1 MPYFGSR
8 RPERWGWHRWLLA
21 AAAAI
26 TLTHA
31 AMAQQEPP
39 AARPPPHTRLALPKE
54 PQLEPGAV
62 ELLRAMSARLAAAK
76 AMSFT
81 AVATY
86 ESPARTGLSLA
97 YTTISAVT
105 VERPDKLRVVT
116 PADGPPSEFYYDGK
130 TMVAFAPDAD
140 LAARADAPPTLD
152 AMLQEVY
159 AKSAPYFPFAD
170 FILADPW
177 ADLAPTLKVAF
188 VVGQS
193 RGVGGPA
200 TDIVAIVDERLQAQ
214 LWIGAEDELPRRIQA
229 SFFGENGYFRHTL
242 DLSDWRLDPPLAAGT
257 FASAKA
263 AEAKLIPFA
272 PPGAP

>member
-1 MPYFGSR
+1 MAYFRSR
-8 RPERWGWHRWLLA
+8 RPEWSGWHRWLLA

-31 AMAQQEPP
+31 AMAQQESPP
-39 AARPPPHTRLALPKE
+39 ARPPQPRFALPKE
-54 PQLEPGAV
+54 PQLEPRAV
-62 ELLRAMSARLAAAK
+62 ELLQAMSARLAAAK

-86 ESPARTGLSLA
+86 ESPARTGLPLA

-105 VERPDKLRVVT
+105 VQRPDKLRVIT

-170 FILADPW
+170 FILAAPW

-193 RGVGGPA
+193 RVVGGTL

-214 LWIGAEDELPRRIQA
+214 LWIGAEDKLPRRIQA